1 MTLIRNGALVEGD
14 PWRFFAEG
22 EELPADGAAL
32 VTARCWAKERERLIG
47 RNAPIGVKLEADD
60 QPSAIAGDLDRF
72 GLVAVDFPKFNDGRG
87 YSSARLLRERYGYKG
102 EIRAVGR
109 VLRDQL
115 LLMLRCGFDGF
126 DLADKDPVAAW
137 AQAVGDMSV
146 FYQPAADDRAPA
158 RTLRHPRPRLA
169 RAS

>member
-1 MTLIRNGALVEGD
+1 MALIRNGALVADD
-14 PWRFFAEG
+14 PWRFYAEG
-22 EELPADGAAL
+22 EALPADGAAL
-32 VTARCWAKERERLIG
+32 VTARRWTAERERLIG
-47 RNAPIGVKLEADD
+47 RNAPIGVKLEAGD
-60 QPSAIAGDLDRF
+60 QPAAIAGDLDRF

-87 YSSARLLRERYGYKG
+87 YSAARLLRERHGYRG

-115 LLMLRCGFDGF
+115 LAMLRCGFDGF
-126 DLADKDPVAAW
+126 DLADKDPVGAW
-137 AQAVGDMSV
+137 RQAVGGQSV

-158 RTLRHPRPRLA
+158 RRLRHSRPWLA

>member
-1 MTLIRNGALVEGD
+1 MALIRNGALVEGD
-14 PWRFFAEG
+14 PWRFYAEG

-32 VTARCWAKERERLIG
+32 VTAKRWAKERERLIG
-47 RNAPIGVKLEADD
+47 RNAPIGVKLEASD
-60 QPSAIAGDLDRF
+60 QPKSIAADLDRF

-87 YSSARLLRERYGYKG
+87 YSAARLLRERYGYKG

-115 LLMLRCGFDGF
+115 LYMLRCGFDGF
-126 DLADKDPVAAW
+126 DLTDKDPVAAW
-137 AQAVGDMSV
+137 AQAVGAMSV
-146 FYQPAADDRAPA
+146 FYQPAADDRAPV
-158 RTLRHPRPRLA
+158 RMLRHPRPRLA

>member
-1 MTLIRNGALVEGD
+1 MALIRNGALVEGD

-22 EELPADGAAL
+22 EALPAGGAAL
-32 VTARCWAKERERLIG
+32 VTAKRWAAERERLLG
-47 RNAPIGVKLEADD
+47 RNAPIGVKLEAGD
-60 QPSAIAGDLDRF
+60 QPAAIAADLDRF

-87 YSSARLLRERYGYKG
+87 YSAARLLRERHGYKG

-115 LLMLRCGFDGF
+115 LFMLRCGFDGF
-126 DLADKDPVAAW
+126 DLADKDPVGAW
-137 AQAVGDMSV
+137 AEAVGAISV
-146 FYQPAADDRAPA
+146 FYRPAGDDRAPA
-158 RTLRHPRPRLA
+158 RRLRHAGPRLA

>member
-1 MTLIRNGALVEGD
+1 MALIRNGALVPED

-22 EELPADGAAL
+22 EALPADGAAL
-32 VTARCWAKERERLIG
+32 VTAKRWATERERLIG
-47 RNAPIGVKLEADD
+47 RNAPIGVKLEAGD
-60 QPSAIAGDLDRF
+60 QANAIAADLDRF

-87 YSSARLLRERYGYKG
+87 YSAARLLRERYGYKG

-126 DLADKDPVAAW
+126 DLADKDPVGAW

-146 FYQPAADDRAPA
+146 FYQPAADDRVPA
-158 RTLRHPRPRLA
+158 RKLRHSRSWLA